1 MINVPSSES
10 HLAGLIDLTQ
20 MMHID
25 YSKDDLGK
33 LVSIDE
39 ITKGHKLY
47 DFAMDRRN
55 VMVE

>member
-1 MINVPSSES
+1 
-10 HLAGLIDLTQ
+10 

-39 ITKGHKLY
+39 ITKGQKLY